1 MNKTKLR
8 ANLFAVSN
16 DARNVRFCEWM
27 GVQWTVTSN
36 MQPGS
41 LTKALRCNGFVD
53 GPNSAGSFYVLSYL
67 TLLWKTCFK
76 CPSREIHSP
85 SGFAVNS
92 NQQRITS
99 SLLSPNTKKAGTDS
113 FSSIPALKPRY
124 PLDNTSFFGCQ
135 LFRFRN
141 KISFFGSFAFSYPL
155 CFYYLVV
162 CWFILQEHLFLFLI
176 SICLPA
182 FLW

>member
-1 MNKTKLR
+1 MNPAFSFIFICMYNVQLHTKNTAINKR
-8 ANLFAVSN
+8 TIYPYS
-16 DARNVRFCEWM
+16 
-27 GVQWTVTSN
+27 SI
-36 MQPGS
+36 
-41 LTKALRCNGFVD
+41 
-53 GPNSAGSFYVLSYL
+53 SASSFLHFWQYRRS
-67 TLLWKTCFK
+67 WKK
-76 CPSREIHSP
+76 HPPIQS
-85 SGFAVNS
+85 
-92 NQQRITS
+92 ITS
-99 SLLSPNTKKAGTDS
+99 QRVKGATAYRFGDIQKKAGTDS